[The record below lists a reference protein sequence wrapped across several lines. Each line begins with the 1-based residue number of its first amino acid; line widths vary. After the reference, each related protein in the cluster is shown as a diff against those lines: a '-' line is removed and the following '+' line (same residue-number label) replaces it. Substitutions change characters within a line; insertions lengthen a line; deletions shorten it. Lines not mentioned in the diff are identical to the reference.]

1 MNGEEKDAE
10 RPKSRYDAERHNEG
24 DGEITMI
31 RTTPR
36 YDALR
41 RNDSSDAPRPLQADR
56 EDELVR
62 DVRRTRSVRNPVT
75 TQSVITRGME
85 KSP

>member
-1 MNGEEKDAE
+1 
-10 RPKSRYDAERHNEG
+10 
-24 DGEITMI
+24 MI
-31 RTTPR
+31 RITPR

-41 RNDSSDAPRPLQADR
+41 RNDSSDAPRPLQVDR

-62 DVRRTRSVRNPVT
+62 DGRGTPSVRNPVT
-75 TQSVITRGME
+75 TQSVVTRGME